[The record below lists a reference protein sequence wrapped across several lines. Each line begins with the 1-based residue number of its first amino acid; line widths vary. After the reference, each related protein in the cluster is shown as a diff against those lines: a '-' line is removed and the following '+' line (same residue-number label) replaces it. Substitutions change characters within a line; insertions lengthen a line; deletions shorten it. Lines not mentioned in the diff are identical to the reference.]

1 MNVMN
6 LTHSEQ
12 IRQVPSRALIL
23 GIAGLVITGLWLFTD
38 RAQFFQAYLAAY
50 IFWSGIS
57 LGCVLMLMAH
67 NMSGGYWGFT
77 MRRFLEAGA
86 SALPLIAVLFLPI
99 ALGLHDLYPWADSS
113 AVAASAVM
121 THRQAFLNPPFFL
134 LRAAAYLIIWIAFG
148 LAAIRTRRAGLNALG
163 LILYVLTITLAS
175 VDWVMSIE
183 DQWYS
188 TIYGVLYLTGDVI
201 GAMAFLIGALYL
213 LRRIA
218 PLADEVKPRL
228 TGDLGNLLLGFIMA
242 WAYVAFMQLLV
253 IWSGNI
259 VEEIRW
265 YISRIQNGW
274 QILALGVAGLGFV
287 LPFVMLLFARY
298 KQHIHKLVLVA
309 GIALLSRLVDSFW
322 LVLPA
327 FPDAGLGL
335 LLPGLLAVIGI
346 GGLWV
351 ALFARYLN
359 KNGLMASEVE
369 AVGTEVQQHAG

>member
-1 MNVMN
+1 MNVLN
-6 LTHSEQ
+6 LTRSEQ

-23 GIAGLVITGLWLFTD
+23 GIAGLVITGLWLFID

-121 THRQAFLNPPFFL
+121 SHRQAFLNPPFFL
-134 LRAAAYLIIWIAFG
+134 LRAAAYLIIWIVFG
-148 LAAIRTRRAGLNALG
+148 LAATRTRRAGLNALG

-201 GAMAFLIGALYL
+201 GAMAFLIGALYV

-265 YISRIQNGW
+265 YINRIQNGW

-309 GIALLSRLVDSFW
+309 GIVLLSRLVDSFW

-327 FPDAGLGL
+327 FPDAGLSL

-346 GGLWV
+346 GGLWLAV
-351 ALFARYLN
+351 FARYLDR
-359 KNGLMASEVE
+359 NGLMSSEVE
-369 AVGTEVQQHAG
+369 AAGTEVQQHAG